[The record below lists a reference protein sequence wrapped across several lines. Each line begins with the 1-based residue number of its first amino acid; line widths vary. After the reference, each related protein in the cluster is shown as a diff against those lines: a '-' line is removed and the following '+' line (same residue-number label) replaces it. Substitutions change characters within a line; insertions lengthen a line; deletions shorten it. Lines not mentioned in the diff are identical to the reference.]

1 MAKPAGDEHDGL
13 GALRQALQAGRR
25 DAEAAR
31 TALAQLFRAYESQL
45 LARADRQG
53 LPHEDA
59 ADLVRNA
66 LLAAW
71 QGLLHHEGDVENLD
85 AYVSRAFDGCLA
97 DYWEARHGRRTGQ
110 PDLLH
115 TATPLLTEQGCLA
128 VDKADENLDPAR
140 IIEEEDWREHIR
152 RRVDAALDAIR
163 DDLTRRIVRRHVDGH
178 SLAAIASGLGIGLGT
193 VRYRLDKAMPA
204 LREALAD
211 LDPNRRPD

>member
-1 MAKPAGDEHDGL
+1 MAKHAGDAHDGL
-13 GALRQALQAGRR
+13 DALRQALQAGRR
-25 DAEAAR
+25 DNEGAQTE
-31 TALAQLFRAYESQL
+31 LAQLFEAYEPVL
-45 LARADRQG
+45 LARAEREGVPTD
-53 LPHEDA
+53 DA
-59 ADLVRNA
+59 RDLVQDI
-66 LLAAW
+66 LLAACE
-71 QGLLHHEGDVENLD
+71 GLLRHEGHIEDFERYL
-85 AYVSRAFDGCLA
+85 SRIFDGRLA
-97 DYWEARHGRRTGQ
+97 DYLEARHGRRTGQ

-140 IIEEEDWREHIR
+140 IIEEEDWRGHIR